1 MSKDT
6 GIVEVP
12 FKLHPRVFQALGSEL
27 VTSDVVAVIELVKNS
42 YDAFANRVDV
52 RFGVDRDGNQYLEI
66 EDDGGG
72 MTKAIIDEVWCM
84 VATPFR
90 EEHPKAKKGN
100 KVRRSTGAK
109 GLGRL
114 SAARLGDSM
123 RIITRTKV
131 EGAWQLDVTWSALAK
146 AKNSSDCTVT
156 RRPYKGDDFTKT
168 EGTQIR
174 VTHLKTDWAEDEV
187 EDLNEALSRL
197 TSPFEQ
203 VADFEIWFTP
213 PGAEAT
219 ASMIETE
226 KFLKHPTYLMKGE
239 FSSAGDLTFKYV
251 FKPIAGKGRSDNGY
265 IEWAIMQKDINDSL
279 KEKKVPLRKKPVCG
293 PFEFELRVWDLDQES
308 MAEAESKWEIK
319 KSQIRRQIRA
329 FKGLSLYRDAVLVL
343 PKSDNN
349 RDWLGLDLRRVSK
362 VGNRLSTSQIVGYVA
377 ITADRNPGIDDTS
390 DRERLARSEEVAEF
404 ERVLRDIISRL
415 EEERSRDQEEDEPK
429 LRELFN
435 DLSPRAL
442 IEQVE
447 ELAAQNGTL
456 DEALPLL
463 NSFSKS
469 AEKAIEQVEK
479 QFFYYSRLATIGT
492 ISEMLVHEVGNNC
505 SALEAFA
512 LYAKEWADGK
522 TIDQELLRKRMA
534 LAEQAIAT
542 LRRLAE
548 RFRPLAARNY
558 KRGKRTAHL
567 KETVDACIETFSE
580 QLRNGK
586 IRVESDLQG
595 PDELRIDPG
604 ELYPVLHNLLDN
616 AIYWLHHVKDRER
629 RIQIVAKREKSV
641 VVCTVSDNGPGVT
654 EKDLSRVFSAGV
666 TRRPSGSG
674 MGLTVAG
681 ELVESND
688 GKIFLESPG
697 DLGGATFHFSLPFVG

>member
-1 MSKDT
+1 MSKDA
-6 GIVEVP
+6 GVIEVP

-52 RFGVDRDGNQYLEI
+52 RFGVDEDGAQYLEI

-90 EEHPKAKKGN
+90 AEHPKAKKGN

-114 SAARLGDSM
+114 SAARLGESM

-131 EGAWQLDVTWSALAK
+131 EGAWQLDVTWSDLAK
-146 AKNSSDCTVT
+146 AKNANACTVT
-156 RRPYKGDDFTKT
+156 RRPYKGNDFTKP

-174 VTHLKTDWAEDEV
+174 VTDLKTDWAEDEV

-219 ASMIETE
+219 ASKIETE
-226 KFLKHPTYLMKGE
+226 KFLKHPTYLMKGA
-239 FSSAGDLTFKYV
+239 FSSAGELTFKYT
-251 FKPIAGKGRSDNGY
+251 FKPIGGKGRSDNGE

-279 KEKKVPLRKKPVCG
+279 KEKKVPLKKKPVCG
-293 PFEFELRVWDLDQES
+293 PFDFELRVWDLDQES

-329 FKGLSLYRDAVLVL
+329 FKGLSLYRDGVLVL

-362 VGNRLSTSQIVGYVA
+362 VGNRLSTSQIVGYVS
-377 ITADRNPGIDDTS
+377 ITADKNPGIDDTS

-404 ERVLRDIISRL
+404 ERVLRDIVSRL

-442 IEQVE
+442 VEQVE

-463 NSFSKS
+463 TSFSRS

-512 LYAKEWADGK
+512 AYAKDWADGK
-522 TIDQELLRKRMA
+522 TINQELLRKRMA

-586 IRVESDLQG
+586 IRIESELHG

-604 ELYPVLHNLLDN
+604 ELYPVLHNLIDN

-629 RIQIVAKREKSV
+629 LIQIGAKREKEM

-654 EKDLSRVFSAGV
+654 EKDLNRIFNAGV
-666 TRRPSGSG
+666 TRKPNGSG

-681 ELVESND
+681 ELVESNE

-697 DLGGATFHFSLPFVG
+697 DLGGATFSFSLPFVS